1 MEWFF
6 SRHSIF
12 FVIGIPLFHF
22 FHSLNSTFPF
32 SACFWKIKPSTIPFF
47 HSISRFFRS
56 TFLIFRKNKIPL
68 IFLAF
73 NVLYPNFAHE
83 FNRGLLQSRRKN
95 AAPARSEDE

>member
-56 TFLIFRKNKIPL
+56 SFLIFRKNKIPL
-68 IFLAF
+68 ILLAF
-73 NVLYPNFAHE
+73 KILHINFA
-83 FNRGLLQSRRKN
+83 
-95 AAPARSEDE
+95 P